1 MVANSSQARG
11 PIGNNR
17 CMDDLDRAIIAEL
30 ENDGRI
36 SNLELSRRVGL
47 TPAPCLRRVQRLEA
61 EGIING
67 YKAIVN
73 PKAYGRGFE
82 VTVAI
87 DVEMNNEHSLDEFE
101 KAVDTVAGVTEIR
114 RLYGQ
119 PDYFLRIQVA
129 DAEAY
134 DRDLIPKLTALP
146 AVRRVTSHMTMRRVK
161 G

>member
-1 MVANSSQARG
+1 MVANSAWTY
-11 PIGNNR
+11 PLIGNNR
-17 CMDDLDRAIIAEL
+17 AMDDLDRAIIAEL

-36 SNLELSRRVGL
+36 SNLELARRVGL
-47 TPAPCLRRVQRLEA
+47 TPAPCLRRTQRLEA
-61 EGIING
+61 EGIIRG
-67 YKAIVN
+67 YKAMVD
-73 PKAYGRGFE
+73 PKAYGRGLE

-101 KAVDTVAGVTEIR
+101 KAALAVPGVSEIR

-129 DAEAY
+129 DAEQY
-134 DRDLIPKLTALP
+134 DRETIPRLTALP